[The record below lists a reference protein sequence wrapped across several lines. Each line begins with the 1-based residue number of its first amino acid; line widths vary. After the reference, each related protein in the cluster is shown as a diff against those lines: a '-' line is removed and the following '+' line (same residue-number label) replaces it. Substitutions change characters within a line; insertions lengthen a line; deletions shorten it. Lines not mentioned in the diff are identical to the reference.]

1 MASNGTDG
9 LSRRERA
16 LIVGSYALV
25 AVGTAIAIAFAVLDQ
40 VGFRAL
46 WEPLFSRTK
55 LMGVLAPIS
64 DTLRVLAILG
74 GAYFQRKGRTS
85 ILGAFLIII
94 APSMLIEACS
104 FAVQPAP
111 NWFRFG
117 VSLAFFGLSLSFL
130 VKEQR
135 EFREKRAARL
145 VAAVTADAR

>member
-1 MASNGTDG
+1 MASKPSEELTRSD
-9 LSRRERA
+9 RVM
-16 LIVGSYALV
+16 LIASFVSI
-25 AVGTAIAIAFAVLDQ
+25 AVGVICVVVFGVLNG
-40 VGFRAL
+40 VSFRAL

-55 LMGVLAPIS
+55 LTGVLAPIS
-64 DTLRVLAILG
+64 DTLRGLTILG
-74 GAYFQRKGRTS
+74 GAYLQRKGRTS

-135 EFREKRAARL
+135 EFREKRATRL
-145 VAAVTADAR
+145 APAVTADA